1 MKKILISFFLLTNL
15 ILISCDSEKIN
26 IIENINHETH
36 IPIAKNYYAM
46 EEKDDSV
53 IIESREDRIFRD
65 IPTPVGDIT
74 IDDSMF
80 LTQINNIYRKIDEY
94 ADKIITVEGMFGHY
108 KEWDGSFESFMVY
121 RDGPN
126 DHNNDIIGG
135 FFLDNLK
142 NENISIDDWIQ
153 VVGKPYIERKI
164 DKDGVEHKYL
174 FLQVRNIDI
183 LPENKR
189 GNEFVLN

>member
-1 MKKILISFFLLTNL
+1 
-15 ILISCDSEKIN
+15 
-26 IIENINHETH
+26 
-36 IPIAKNYYAM
+36 
-46 EEKDDSV
+46 
-53 IIESREDRIFRD
+53 
-65 IPTPVGDIT
+65 
-74 IDDSMF
+74 
-80 LTQINNIYRKIDEY
+80 
-94 ADKIITVEGMFGHY
+94 
-108 KEWDGSFESFMVY
+108 MVY

-142 NENISIDDWIQ
+142 SENISIDDWIQ
-153 VVGKPYIERKI
+153 VIGKPYIERKI